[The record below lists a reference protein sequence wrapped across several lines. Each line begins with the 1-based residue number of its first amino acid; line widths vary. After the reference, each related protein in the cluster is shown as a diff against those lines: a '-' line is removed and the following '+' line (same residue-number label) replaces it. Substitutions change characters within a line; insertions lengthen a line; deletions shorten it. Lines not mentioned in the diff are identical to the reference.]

1 MNLILTTKIKPQ
13 LMELVLKREI
23 SELLNIFSHNL
34 LPILTIQIELSL
46 RKVPLNG
53 VSDLKREPVLL
64 MRNLDIYQAQVTTI

>member
-1 MNLILTTKIKPQ
+1 MNLILTTKIKLQ

-34 LPILTIQIELSL
+34 LPILTIQIELSH